1 MADDLDIGIGFRPG
15 FGQQPNQ
22 TPEPALVEQRSQ
34 PADAIA
40 DYADR
45 PRGPVARVAAPLGSR
60 RPGRR
65 PQPAGVD
72 LAVLASSTRV
82 P

>member
-15 FGQQPNQ
+15 FGQQPNP
-22 TPEPALVEQRSQ
+22 TPEPALVEQPSQ
-34 PADAIA
+34 PADAVA

-45 PRGPVARVAAPLGSR
+45 PRGPVAGVVASR
-60 RPGRR
+60 GGVRSRPGSILRSW
-65 PQPAGVD
+65 
-72 LAVLASSTRV
+72 ASSTRV